1 MVYLFLADGFEEMEA
16 IAPIDVLRRG
26 GVEIVTVS
34 ITDSLAVTGSHGITI
49 NADIIAKNLDLDA
62 ADGVILPGGIP
73 GTPNLKAS
81 EYVKNTLE
89 KVNAK
94 GGLVAAICAAPS
106 VLGAFG
112 YLKGKRATCFPGF
125 EGELEGAQYV
135 KEFAVTDGNVVT
147 GCGAGGAYQFAF
159 ELLKYFKG
167 KDAADALKKGMLY
180 E

>member
-16 IAPIDVLRRG
+16 VAPVDVLRRG
-26 GVEIVTVS
+26 GVEIKTVS
-34 ITDSLAVTGSHGITI
+34 ITDSLKVTGSHGITVT
-49 NADIIAKNLDLDA
+49 ADITANEIDLNLA
-62 ADGVILPGGIP
+62 EGIILPGGIP

-81 EYVKNTLE
+81 EKVHTALE
-89 KVNAK
+89 TVNAR
-94 GGLVAAICAAPS
+94 GGLIAAICAAPS

-112 YLKGKRATCFPGF
+112 YLKGRRATCFPGF
-125 EGELEGAQYV
+125 EKDLVGAEYV
-135 KEFAVTDGNVVT
+135 KEFAVTDGNVIT

-167 KDAADALKKGMLY
+167 EDSSTSLKKGMLY

>member
-16 IAPIDVLRRG
+16 IAPVDVLRRG
-26 GVEIVTVS
+26 GVDIKTVS
-34 ITDSLAVTGSHGITI
+34 VNNTVAVTGSHGITV
-49 NADIIAKNLDLDA
+49 NADITKDDIDLSLA
-62 ADGVILPGGIP
+62 EGIILPGGIP
-73 GTPNLKAS
+73 GTPNLKACDKVR
-81 EYVKNTLE
+81 EALHTVNT
-89 KVNAK
+89 K
-94 GGLVAAICAAPS
+94 GGLIAAICAAPS

-135 KEFAVTDGNVVT
+135 KEFAVTDGNVIT

-167 KDAADALKKGMLY
+167 ADAADALKKGMLY